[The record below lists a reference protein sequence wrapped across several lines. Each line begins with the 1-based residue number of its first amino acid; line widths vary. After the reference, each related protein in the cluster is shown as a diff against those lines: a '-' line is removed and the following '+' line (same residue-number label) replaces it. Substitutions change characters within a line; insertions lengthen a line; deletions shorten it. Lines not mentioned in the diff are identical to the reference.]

1 VVKSLPFFWELK
13 VRCPAAANTFFF
25 IFFSSFAKSDG
36 EFAVFQR
43 TDTSLGAARVGD
55 AIEYTRNEPMEKG
68 GDNLLL
74 GSSGE
79 NGWRWR
85 RANSS
90 SLSQK
95 PLLLLN
101 LFLAIFSFILFA
113 HQIQ

>member
-1 VVKSLPFFWELK
+1 VVKSLHFFSKTK
-13 VRCPAAANTFFF
+13 VRCRAAANTFFF
-25 IFFSSFAKSDG
+25 IFFSSFAKNDG

-43 TDTSLGAARVGD
+43 TDTSLGADRVGD
-55 AIEYTRNEPMEKG
+55 AIEYTRNEPIEKG

-74 GSSGE
+74 GSSDE

-90 SLSQK
+90 SLSQT
-95 PLLLLN
+95 PLFLLN
-101 LFLAIFSFILFA
+101 LFLAIFSFILFT